1 MLNEMKIQGHLTTH
15 AIYRLQKLTNLL
27 LSPTDDITVAIC
39 PGIGNTS
46 ESVYIRTFVHYAQCH
61 GYRTAVLNHI
71 GALASVQVTSY
82 RIFTYGMV
90 PFRLVAFPNNNIF
103 SMISLRTHWRLRC
116 DGSQFGSQVSN
127 YKRRSCWIQFGW

>member
-1 MLNEMKIQGHLTTH
+1 MNKMKIQGHLTDH
-15 AIYRLQKLTNLL
+15 ACSFHLPINFFFPSCFPSFLPCFFPLLQEQTKIRIV
-27 LSPTDDITVAIC
+27 LSTDDITVAIC

-82 RIFTYGMV
+82 RIFTYGMLLIKLHTCV
-90 PFRLVAFPNNNIF
+90 LKKHNY
-103 SMISLRTHWRLRC
+103 LRSHWRL
-116 DGSQFGSQVSN
+116 
-127 YKRRSCWIQFGW
+127 